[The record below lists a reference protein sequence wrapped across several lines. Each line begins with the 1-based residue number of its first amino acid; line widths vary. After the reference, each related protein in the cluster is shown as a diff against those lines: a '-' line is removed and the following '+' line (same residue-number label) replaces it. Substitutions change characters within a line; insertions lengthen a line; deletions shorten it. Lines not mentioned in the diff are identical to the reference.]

1 MLSVDTITLHTNL
14 KENIILGGNY
24 WEKFSKKYFANLSV
38 SDLEAKNN
46 KKCVGGF
53 FWRLSSHTEIN
64 SPLTGDV
71 QIGDTV
77 QAGDLLSNKL
87 NDILKTYNIINTI
100 NILCTQCNNVH
111 KILSI
116 YV

>member
-1 MLSVDTITLHTNL
+1 M
-14 KENIILGGNY
+14 
-24 WEKFSKKYFANLSV
+24 
-38 SDLEAKNN
+38 SDLKAKNN

-53 FWRLSSHTEIN
+53 FLRLSSHTEIN